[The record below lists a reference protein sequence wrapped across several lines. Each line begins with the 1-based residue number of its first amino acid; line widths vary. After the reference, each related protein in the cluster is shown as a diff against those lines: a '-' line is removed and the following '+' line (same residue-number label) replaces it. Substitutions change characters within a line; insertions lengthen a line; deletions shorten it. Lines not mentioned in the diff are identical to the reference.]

1 MLLHIFRL
9 RLLIQDSANSV
20 DRYPDAGPQ
29 AVVTG
34 PHFVTT
40 GTGLLSST
48 CYLPQA
54 VSPAL
59 CACTCLKFYRAVDT
73 IVYFCAVLQRGS
85 HLHQDTA
92 SVCMNNG
99 KCKQSHLPAPVL
111 KLVFVSVMGTN
122 SS

>member
-1 MLLHIFRL
+1 MLTAIRMRVLWSLAQTSF
-9 RLLIQDSANSV
+9 
-20 DRYPDAGPQ
+20 
-29 AVVTG
+29 

-59 CACTCLKFYRAVDT
+59 CACTCLKFYRAVGT

-111 KLVFVSVMGTN
+111 KLVFVSVTGTN
-122 SS
+122 SSYCALY